1 MAQYAASRNAGHGAA
16 AEVEPGEPLRNMPAR
31 PEPKQKHVSHGE
43 RTVATIDHNRYV
55 PFLIIS
61 ISNGLYRGASQ
72 FYQAKFGIG
81 VTEWRVLSALAAEP
95 KTTAN
100 RLCQIAQL
108 DKAAA
113 SRSLRVLEMGGYVT
127 IAPHA
132 TDARKRMV
140 AFTPS
145 GFALYEKIL
154 GVALK
159 RQDRMVAGLSQEE
172 INTLISLLQRV
183 RSNIARL
190 EE

>member
-1 MAQYAASRNAGHGAA
+1 MKHSPSSDTKLAA
-16 AEVEPGEPLRNMPAR
+16 
-31 PEPKQKHVSHGE
+31 
-43 RTVATIDHNRYV
+43 IDHNRYV

-61 ISNGLYRGASQ
+61 ISNALYRGASQ
-72 FYQAKFGIG
+72 FYQSRFGVG
-81 VTEWRVLSALAAEP
+81 VTEWRVLSALAAEQ
-95 KTTAN
+95 KSTAN

-113 SRSLRVLEMGGYVT
+113 SRSLRVLETAGYVN

-140 AFTPS
+140 TFTPN
-145 GFALYEKIL
+145 GLALYEKIL

-159 RQDRMVAGLSQEE
+159 RQERMVAGLSPDETG
-172 INTLISLLQRV
+172 ILIGLLQKLRGNV
-183 RSNIARL
+183 ARL

>member
-1 MAQYAASRNAGHGAA
+1 MKHTPAS
-16 AEVEPGEPLRNMPAR
+16 ETKL
-31 PEPKQKHVSHGE
+31 
-43 RTVATIDHNRYV
+43 ATIDHNRYV

-72 FYQAKFGIG
+72 FYQSRFGVG
-81 VTEWRVLSALAAEP
+81 VTEWRVLSALAAEQ
-95 KTTAN
+95 KSTAN

-113 SRSLRVLEMGGYVT
+113 SRSLRVLETAGYVT

-145 GFALYEKIL
+145 GHALYEKIL
-154 GVALK
+154 NVALK
-159 RQDRMVAGLSQEE
+159 RQERMVAGLSPEE
-172 INTLISLLQRV
+172 VAALIALLQKV
-183 RSNIARL
+183 RGNVARL